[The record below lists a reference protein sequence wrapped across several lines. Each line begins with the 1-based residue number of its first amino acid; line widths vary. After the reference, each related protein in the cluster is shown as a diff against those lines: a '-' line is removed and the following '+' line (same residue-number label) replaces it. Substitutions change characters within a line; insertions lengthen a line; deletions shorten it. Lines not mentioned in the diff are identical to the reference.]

1 MFLSLVAVYL
11 ALFII
16 LAVAFSSRE
25 GYWSPVT
32 IFGITAFYY
41 YLALPLE
48 LYLKD
53 QEVFSTYPALF
64 LVTDESRLRIA
75 IAALLGFLGFVTGH
89 HLSGLGQVLRE
100 SHQQAL
106 GRVPRSLAW
115 FFIGSLGLL
124 FLVYGTTVFERLSY
138 MEAAERKS
146 GDSFFG
152 FITKNCLIL
161 FGLLAATVIQ
171 RRDLSRHFAIPLLTP
186 IIYWGFFTSDKN
198 PLLIAALAVSV
209 IWVGV
214 KSSSTKHLYFYCTA
228 AVLAIA
234 SLPLFS
240 ALRAGQEVQ
249 ISSAFT
255 NFSIERTDA
264 RGPLMSLS
272 AVMANEEPVIHG
284 RSYLQGLVSWV
295 PRTIWPNRPKNLAQE
310 FAVANIPNWNEGMG
324 LGYSLLAEGYVNF
337 GYSGVFVHYL
347 LLALIMGLTMR
358 ATYTLCKGSGDT
370 SYWRALVVIV
380 YFQLLVLMHRGPVS
394 QVIQISIHEFV
405 VPVFLFWILDRN
417 NIQSNPTQFSGPSLT
432 FNTNR
437 AIRAS

>member
-1 MFLSLVAVYL
+1 MFPGLIAIYL
-11 ALFII
+11 ILFVMC
-16 LAVAFSSRE
+16 AVAFSSRE

-48 LYLKD
+48 LYLKGE
-53 QEVFSTYPALF
+53 EVFSTYPALF
-64 LVTDESRLRIA
+64 LVTDETRLRIA
-75 IAALLGFLGFVTGH
+75 IAAVLSFLGFIAGH
-89 HLSGLGQVLRE
+89 HLSGLGQALRD
-100 SHQQAL
+100 SHKQAN
-106 GRVPRSLAW
+106 GKIPRSLAW
-115 FFIGSLGLL
+115 FFIGSVGLL
-124 FLVYGTTVFERLSY
+124 FMVYGTTIFERLSY

-161 FGLLAATVIQ
+161 IGLLASTVLQ
-171 RRDLSRHFAIPLLTP
+171 RRDLSRYFALPLLLP

-214 KSSSTKHLYFYCTA
+214 KSRSTKYLYLYCGA
-228 AVLAIA
+228 AILAVA

-240 ALRAGQEVQ
+240 ALRAEQDVQ
-249 ISSAFT
+249 IGSAFE
-255 NFSIERTDA
+255 NFSVERTDA

-272 AVMANEEPVIHG
+272 ATMANEEPTIHG
-284 RSYLQGLVSWV
+284 MSYIQGLVAWV
-295 PRTIWPNRPKNLAQE
+295 PRSIWPNRPKNLAQE

-337 GYSGVFVHYL
+337 GFTGVFLHYL
-347 LLALIMGLTMR
+347 VLALIMGWIMR
-358 ATYTLCKGSGDT
+358 ATYALCKSSGDT
-370 SYWRALVVIV
+370 AYWRALVVIV

-394 QVIQISIHEFV
+394 QVVQISIHEFV
-405 VPVFLFWILDRN
+405 VPVFLFWILDRR
-417 NIQSNPTQFSGPSLT
+417 TKHA
-432 FNTNR
+432 NR
-437 AIRAS
+437 ELRPRPNVALASRRAVAAT